1 MAVRLIDRLSEKQ
14 VEELQALYQ
23 QAWWSRGRRL
33 EDVRLMLAATDLI
46 LALEDA
52 DTGELVAFSRVLT
65 DGVYRAHLFDVIV
78 KDSHRG
84 QGLGKAIVEAAMA
97 HPVLGQVE
105 KVALWCRPELVP
117 FYEAWG
123 FTADP
128 WKDIHF
134 MVRSRE
140 KAS

>member
-1 MAVRLIDRLSEKQ
+1 MLQILFFSM